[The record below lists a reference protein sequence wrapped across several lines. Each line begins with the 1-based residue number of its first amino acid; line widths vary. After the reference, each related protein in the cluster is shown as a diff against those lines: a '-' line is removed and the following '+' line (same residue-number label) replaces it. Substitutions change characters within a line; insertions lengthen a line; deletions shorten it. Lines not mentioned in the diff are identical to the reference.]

1 MSNVLKNGMG
11 NYEFH
16 RGRLLPRTWEAEM
29 FVCVED
35 HLAFC
40 RMRKRHL
47 PVVNKAVKK
56 MEDLGNVVH
65 LEGRID
71 GCFERSLSLELKENL
86 QR

>member
-1 MSNVLKNGMG
+1 
-11 NYEFH
+11 
-16 RGRLLPRTWEAEM
+16 M

-40 RMRKRHL
+40 SVRKRHL

-65 LEGRID
+65 LEGKIE
-71 GCFERSLSLELKENL
+71 GCFERSLSLELKGNL